1 MTLTALQSRISEI
14 ASEIA
19 QGANISGYKD
29 CIGKKF
35 RRENVYQDYG
45 PLVQPFT
52 VSSGADPA
60 TQVLEGWDV
69 YGGYSVY
76 RNFYEEGRDAAYFG
90 TTIIDDDN
98 DPGRYSFAFG
108 PNRPLPEGLYKVEFS
123 YQMPY
128 QIPCKYRPEA
138 IYKDEVTA
146 VALAGTL
153 HEAFFDPVTVGT
165 AVKADSSNGVL
176 KPASFTVGSTS
187 TEITSLEWS
196 NNQVVLTLGTHV
208 TLSGQVLEFIA
219 LNGSVSL
226 SLVADEATVDST
238 AGTYS
243 WPMTSQPWESGDQ
256 LMLRI
261 REGS

>member
-108 PNRPLPEGLYKVEFS
+108 PNRPLPEGLYEVEFS
-123 YQMPY
+123 YQRPY
-128 QIPCKYRPEA
+128 QIPCDYRYEA

-146 VALAGTL
+146 VAPAGTL
-153 HEAFFDPVTVGT
+153 HEAFFDPGECW
-165 AVKADSSNGVL
+165 DG
-176 KPASFTVGSTS
+176 G
-187 TEITSLEWS
+187 
-196 NNQVVLTLGTHV
+196 
-208 TLSGQVLEFIA
+208 
-219 LNGSVSL
+219 
-226 SLVADEATVDST
+226 
-238 AGTYS
+238 
-243 WPMTSQPWESGDQ
+243 
-256 LMLRI
+256 
-261 REGS
+261 EGR